1 LSFKNQKYDILFDK
15 ELDKMPKIKEKES
28 LNSFDKY
35 MIKKNNQKT
44 IEIATNMLK
53 KDYDIQSISEI
64 TGLAIKVVED
74 LKNNL
79 K

>member
-1 LSFKNQKYDILFDK
+1 
-15 ELDKMPKIKEKES
+15 MPKIKEKES